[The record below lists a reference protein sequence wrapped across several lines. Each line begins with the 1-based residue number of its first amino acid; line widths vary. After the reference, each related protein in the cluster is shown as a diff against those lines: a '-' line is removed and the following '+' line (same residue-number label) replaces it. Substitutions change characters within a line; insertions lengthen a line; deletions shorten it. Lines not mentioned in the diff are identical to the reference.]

1 MSEPHLLL
9 GRLLGLVQQ
18 MGSSHWIVLPKL
30 LSRKGRESA
39 EDTMLSKPQQQLE
52 SGRGAPGPR
61 VAAHRDLVEHIL
73 QRFHEA
79 AEDNST
85 WEHVAWHC
93 WLFITAQAPSI
104 QEKNHLGKIWG
115 GCQQRKV
122 LGCGQ
127 MGLCKDRL
135 PLLEYVL
142 RTRLCVVTLLL

>member
-18 MGSSHWIVLPKL
+18 MGSSHWIVLPKP

-39 EDTMLSKPQQQLE
+39 EDTMLSKPQQQLK

-104 QEKNHLGKIWG
+104 QEKIIWEKSGEAVSRGRCWVVGRWAFAKTGCHCWNMSLG
-115 GCQQRKV
+115 QDSV
-122 LGCGQ
+122 
-127 MGLCKDRL
+127 
-135 PLLEYVL
+135 
-142 RTRLCVVTLLL
+142 